1 MILTDIHCHI
11 IPGVD
16 DGSGSLDESIKMIME
31 ARRDGI
37 ERIIATPHYHEGRA
51 LASRA
56 EREEAYNLLLREI
69 KALDVNMEIYLGNEV
84 FVHDG
89 MVEGLKSGEIAVM
102 NSVTRGRFSCH
113 TEEDKGTN
121 DESTSVTGEPSPCHT
136 AAHGGPVKY
145 VLLEFHP
152 SHDYNRIRQG
162 AYDLLEGGFRP
173 IIAHI
178 ERYEAIVRNPDYA
191 RELKD
196 LGCLIQVNAG
206 SVTDGGFKTKGF
218 IRTLLKDELISFIA
232 TDAHRAEG
240 HRAPRLKECAKFI
253 EKKYGAETAIEI
265 FEANPTKVING
276 EII

>member
-102 NSVTRGRFSCH
+102 NADVTVGTVPDVTQSVTTGDCPHLSHQIPAGR
-113 TEEDKGTN
+113 T
-121 DESTSVTGEPSPCHT
+121 
-136 AAHGGPVKY
+136 KY

-206 SVTDGGFKTKGF
+206 SVTGGGFKTKGF